1 MTVHNLDGRVLALG
15 LKWLAPGAIPAGA
28 GAGRRARELAHL
40 KPPPVGF
47 VQLETAGG
55 PQLGATTDKEDI
67 GLQSAAAWL
76 AQAQLSAVLV
86 ERLPT
91 ENLYWLCATEDGA
104 VFPAG
109 DMVGGRDLIAA
120 RLDEIRTDIAGSGIQ
135 MYDKSGSFGL
145 TEAEPLDFSDLAAS
159 FDADADIICQPT
171 RTRSLKKPLAI
182 LATALMI
189 AASGYGARSLY
200 LSYMDATL
208 ESGQDAMAQRQAKS
222 LNDEKNLLQR
232 ELEQNA
238 PALLATLADTIS
250 SRPLR
255 AAGWRAAEYE
265 WSGDEVAATWRREHG
280 NVAGIAEHL
289 RDAQFSL
296 DEKTGQVV
304 ERFHFPA
311 PLLPDATPLDNRL
324 GGLPE
329 RMTLIDIMA
338 YLPGKWSLQP
348 ATTSGKH
355 YPFRRSTFSGEAE
368 TLHAAIE
375 IARVL
380 RSLPIRI
387 KTVTISLE
395 NSHVWNIEGDY
406 YAKNN

>member
-1 MTVHNLDGRVLALG
+1 MTVHSLDGRRLALG

-28 GAGRRARELAHL
+28 GAGRKARELAGM

-55 PQLGATTDKEDI
+55 TQLGATTDKEDI

-86 ERLPT
+86 ERLT
-91 ENLYWLCATEDGA
+91 GDLYWLCAIEDGA

-109 DMVGGRDLIAA
+109 DMVGGKDLIAA
-120 RLDEIRTDIAGSGIQ
+120 RLDEIRTDIAGSGIR
-135 MYDKSGSFGL
+135 MYDQSGSFGL
-145 TEAEPLDFSDLAAS
+145 TDAEPLDFSDLAAG
-159 FDADADIICQPT
+159 FDAAADIICQPT
-171 RTRSLKKPLAI
+171 RTRSLKKPLAVM
-182 LATALMI
+182 ATVLLITAG
-189 AASGYGARSLY
+189 GYGARELY
-200 LSYMDATL
+200 LSYMDTTL
-208 ESGQDAMAQRQAKS
+208 ESGQDAQAQRRAKS
-222 LNDEKNLLQR
+222 LTDEKNLLQR

-238 PALLATLADTIS
+238 PALLATIADTIS

-255 AAGWRAAEYE
+255 AAGWRAAQYE
-265 WSGDEVAATWRREHG
+265 WSGNQVTATWRREHG

-289 RDAQFSL
+289 RDAQYSL

-304 ERFHFPA
+304 EMFDFPA
-311 PLLPDATPLDNRL
+311 PLLTDATPLEDRL

-329 RMTLIDIMA
+329 RMTLIDLMA

-348 ATTSGKH
+348 ATTAGKH
-355 YPFRRSTFSGEAE
+355 YPLRRSTFSGEAE

-395 NSHVWNIEGDY
+395 NPSVWNIEGDY
-406 YAKNN
+406 YAKNY

>member
-1 MTVHNLDGRVLALG
+1 MTVHSLDGRRLALG

-28 GAGRRARELAHL
+28 GAGRKARELAGM

-55 PQLGATTDKEDI
+55 TQLGATTDKEDI

-86 ERLPT
+86 ERLT
-91 ENLYWLCATEDGA
+91 ENLYWLCAIEDGA

-109 DMVGGRDLIAA
+109 DMVGEKDLIAA
-120 RLDEIRTDIAGSGIQ
+120 RLDEIRTDIAGSGIRI
-135 MYDKSGSFGL
+135 YDQTGSFGL
-145 TEAEPLDFSDLAAS
+145 TDAEPLDFSDLAAG
-159 FDADADIICQPT
+159 FDAAADIICQPT
-171 RTRSLKKPLAI
+171 RTRSLKKPLAV
-182 LATALMI
+182 LATVLLI
-189 AASGYGARSLY
+189 AAGGYGAGNLY
-200 LSYMDATL
+200 LSYMDTTL
-208 ESGQDAMAQRQAKS
+208 ESGQDALAQRQAKS
-222 LNDEKNLLQR
+222 LTDEKNLLQR

-255 AAGWRAAEYE
+255 AAGWRAAQYE
-265 WSGDEVAATWRREHG
+265 WSGNQVTATWRREHG
-280 NVAGIAEHL
+280 SMAGIAEHL
-289 RDAQFSL
+289 RSAQFNL

-304 ERFHFPA
+304 EVFDFPA
-311 PLLPDATPLDNRL
+311 PVLTDATPLEDRL
-324 GGLPE
+324 GGLQE
-329 RMTLIDIMA
+329 RMTLIDLMA

-348 ATTSGKH
+348 ATTAGKY
-355 YPFRRSTFSGEAE
+355 YPLRRSTFSGEAE
-368 TLHAAIE
+368 TLHAAVE
-375 IARVL
+375 IALVL

-395 NSHVWNIEGDY
+395 NPSVWNIEGDY
-406 YAKNN
+406 YAKNY

>member
-1 MTVHNLDGRVLALG
+1 MTVHSLDGRRLALG
-15 LKWLAPGAIPAGA
+15 LKWLPPGAIPAGA
-28 GAGRRARELAHL
+28 SAGRKARELAYL

-47 VQLETAGG
+47 VQLETTGG
-55 PQLGATTDKEDI
+55 LQLGATTDQEDI
-67 GLQSAAAWL
+67 GLHSGAAWL

-86 ERLPT
+86 ERLT

-109 DMVGGRDLIAA
+109 DMVGGKDLIAA
-120 RLDEIRTDIAGSGIQ
+120 RLDEIRTDIAGSGIC
-135 MYDKSGSFGL
+135 MYDKTGSFGL
-145 TEAEPLDFSDLAAS
+145 IDAEPLDFSDLAAG
-159 FDADADIICQPT
+159 FDAAADILCQPA
-171 RTRSLKKPLAI
+171 RSRSLKKPLAI
-182 LATALMI
+182 LATVLLI
-189 AASGYGARSLY
+189 TASGYGARSLY
-200 LSYMDATL
+200 LSYMDASL
-208 ESGQDAMAQRQAKS
+208 ESDQGVQAQRQTRR
-222 LNDEKNLLQR
+222 LNDEKNLLHR
-232 ELEQNA
+232 ELTQNA

-250 SRPLR
+250 ARPLR

-265 WSGDEVAATWRREHG
+265 WTGNQVTATWQREHG
-280 NVAGIAEHL
+280 SMAGIAEHL
-289 RDAQFSL
+289 ADAQFYL

-304 ERFHFPA
+304 EQFDFPA
-311 PLLPDATPLDNRL
+311 PVLSDAAPLEDRL
-324 GGLPE
+324 GSLQE
-329 RMTLIDIMA
+329 RMTLIDLMA

-355 YPFRRSTFSGEAE
+355 YTIKRSSFSGEGE

-387 KTVTISLE
+387 KTVSISLV
-395 NSHVWNIEGDY
+395 NPHVWNIEGDY

>member
-1 MTVHNLDGRVLALG
+1 MTVHSLDGRRLALG
-15 LKWLAPGAIPAGA
+15 LKWLPPGAIPAGA
-28 GAGRRARELAHL
+28 SAGRIARELAGM

-55 PQLGATTDKEDI
+55 LQLAATTDKDDI

-76 AQAQLSAVLV
+76 AQAQHSAVLV
-86 ERLPT
+86 ERLS

-109 DMVGGRDLIAA
+109 DMVGGKDLIAA
-120 RLDEIRTDIAGSGIQ
+120 RLDEIRTDIAGSGIRI
-135 MYDKSGSFGL
+135 YDISGSFGL
-145 TEAEPLDFSDLAAS
+145 ADADPLDFSDLAAG
-159 FDADADIICQPT
+159 FDADSEITVQPT

-182 LATALMI
+182 LVTVLMI
-189 AASGYGARSLY
+189 TASGYGARSLY
-200 LSYMDATL
+200 LSYMDSTL
-208 ESGQDAMAQRQAKS
+208 ESGQDAQAQRQAKS
-222 LNDEKNLLQR
+222 LNDAKNRLQR

-238 PALLATLADTIS
+238 PALLATLVDTIS
-250 SRPLR
+250 GRPLR
-255 AAGWRAAEYE
+255 AAGWRATEYE
-265 WSGDEVAATWRREHG
+265 WSGNEVVATWRREHG
-280 NVAGIAEHL
+280 SVVGIADHL

-304 ERFHFPA
+304 ERFQFPA
-311 PLLPDATPLDNRL
+311 PLLTDAPPLDNRL

-329 RMTLIDIMA
+329 RMALIDIMA
-338 YLPGKWSLQP
+338 YLPGQWSLQP

-355 YPFRRSTFSGEAE
+355 YPVRRSAFSGEAE
-368 TLHAAIE
+368 TLHTAIE

-406 YAKNN
+406 YAKNY

>member
-1 MTVHNLDGRVLALG
+1 MTVHSLDGRTLALG

-28 GAGRRARELAHL
+28 GAGRKARELAGM

-55 PQLGATTDKEDI
+55 LQLAATTDKEDI

-76 AQAQLSAVLV
+76 AQAQHSAVLV
-86 ERLPT
+86 ERLS

-109 DMVGGRDLIAA
+109 DMVGGKDLIAA
-120 RLDEIRTDIAGSGIQ
+120 RLDEIRTDIAGSGIRI
-135 MYDKSGSFGL
+135 YDISGSFGL
-145 TEAEPLDFSDLAAS
+145 ADADPLDFSDLAAG
-159 FDADADIICQPT
+159 FDADSEITVQPT

-182 LATALMI
+182 LATVLMI
-189 AASGYGARSLY
+189 TASGYGARSLY
-200 LSYMDATL
+200 LSYMDSTL
-208 ESGQDAMAQRQAKS
+208 ESGQDALVQRQAKS
-222 LNDEKNLLQR
+222 LNDAKNLLQR

-238 PALLATLADTIS
+238 PALLATLVDTIS

-255 AAGWRAAEYE
+255 AAGWRATEYE
-265 WSGDEVAATWRREHG
+265 WSGNEVVATWRREHG
-280 NVAGIAEHL
+280 SVVGIADHL

-304 ERFHFPA
+304 ERFQFPA
-311 PLLPDATPLDNRL
+311 PLLTDVPPLDNRL

-329 RMTLIDIMA
+329 RMALIDIMA
-338 YLPGKWSLQP
+338 YLPGQWSLQP

-355 YPFRRSTFSGEAE
+355 YPVRRSAFSGEAE
-368 TLHAAIE
+368 TLHTAIE

-380 RSLPIRI
+380 RSQPIRI

-406 YAKNN
+406 YAKNY